1 MELTDKEK
9 GFLER
14 FRGLESEESR
24 DELIFQAE
32 AMVRAALKFD
42 WKAGVHT
49 PPNLRFALAAE
60 HYNPKITF

>member
-24 DELIFQAE
+24 DDLIFQAE

-42 WKAGVHT
+42 CGLISLDKTHPQSGGKTA
-49 PPNLRFALAAE
+49 
-60 HYNPKITF
+60 